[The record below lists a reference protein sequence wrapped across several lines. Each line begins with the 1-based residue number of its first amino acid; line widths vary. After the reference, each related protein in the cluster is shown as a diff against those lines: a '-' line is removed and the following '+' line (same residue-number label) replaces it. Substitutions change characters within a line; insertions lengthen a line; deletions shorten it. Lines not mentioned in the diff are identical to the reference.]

1 MSLNLSGHRDVTS
14 IFSLANCSCSNR
26 LKTHFL
32 EGQERAEAVEAHLDT
47 LDGAEKEKV
56 DEFIKEK
63 QFKANKDGKPLT
75 DAQKRKRY
83 YK

>member
-1 MSLNLSGHRDVTS
+1 M
-14 IFSLANCSCSNR
+14 
-26 LKTHFL
+26 KTHFE

-47 LDGAEKEKV
+47 LDGSEKEKV

-63 QFKANKDGKPLT
+63 QFKTTNKDGKPLT

-83 YK
+83 DPNSLMIMGQ

>member
-1 MSLNLSGHRDVTS
+1 MSDLIVRFVIN
-14 IFSLANCSCSNR
+14 IFRCRHQCSCSNR
-26 LKTHFL
+26 LKKHFL

-63 QFKANKDGKPLT
+63 QFKSNKDGKPLT

-83 YK
+83 Y

>member
-1 MSLNLSGHRDVTS
+1 M
-14 IFSLANCSCSNR
+14 
-26 LKTHFL
+26 KTHFL

-63 QFKANKDGKPLT
+63 QFKTNKDGKPLT
-75 DAQKRKRY
+75 DAQKRKR
-83 YK
+83 

>member
-1 MSLNLSGHRDVTS
+1 
-14 IFSLANCSCSNR
+14 

-75 DAQKRKRY
+75 DAQKRKR
-83 YK
+83 

>member
-1 MSLNLSGHRDVTS
+1 MSSVATVMS
-14 IFSLANCSCSNR
+14 QAFSNFISCSCSNR
-26 LKTHFL
+26 VKTHFL

-56 DEFIKEK
+56 NEFIKEK